1 MKLDSKI
8 QASELSGKT
17 VLCVYDMTA
26 WLYLYYMTVWHDSMI
41 QGHQKIL

>member
-17 VLCVYDMTA
+17 VLCVYDMTL
-26 WLYLYYMTVWHDSMI
+26 WYDYIIYGMTV
-41 QGHQKIL
+41 